1 MPIENGKRSMA
12 EQLAEPIVDRVYTLN
27 LGPQH
32 PSTHGVLRV
41 LLQMDGEFII
51 KAEPVIGYGHRGHE
65 KMGENRAYKQFL
77 PNNSRMDYLSG
88 LIYNHGFVLA
98 VEKLAGVE
106 VPERAKYIRVICSEL
121 NRISSHL
128 LWFGAYV
135 MDLGGFTPF
144 LYAFDDRENILDI
157 LDGVSGSR
165 LTYSYC
171 RFGGVTRDV
180 DENFVEKTR
189 AFIKRL
195 RGRWS
200 DYHNLVTKNIIF
212 IHRTRDVG
220 VITRDQALR
229 FGVTGPCLRACGI
242 PFDMRKIEPYEVYDQ
257 LSFDIPVG
265 TNGDA
270 FDRYMVRLEEMEQ
283 SCRIIEQALDRLPKG
298 PYINEN
304 APSKVKPPKGE
315 MYFAFESARGQTA
328 YYLVSDGS
336 AYPYRCHIRVPSFSN
351 LHVLTE
357 VFQGTLVADA
367 ISILGSIDVV
377 VPEIDR

>member
-1 MPIENGKRSMA
+1 MA
-12 EQLAEPIVDRVYTLN
+12 EKLQEPIVDQIYTLN

-41 LLQMDGEFII
+41 LLDLDGEFIV
-51 KAEPVIGYGHRGHE
+51 KADPVIGYGHRGHE
-65 KMGENRAYKQFL
+65 KMGENRLYKQFL
-77 PNNSRMDYLSG
+77 PNSSRLDYLSG

-98 VEKLAGVE
+98 VEKLAGVQ

-128 LWFGAYV
+128 LWFGTYV

-144 LYAFDDRENILDI
+144 LYAFDDREQILDI
-157 LDGVSGSR
+157 LDRVSGSR

-171 RFGGVTRDV
+171 RFGGVTRDA
-180 DENFVEKTR
+180 DWQFLDGTT

-195 RGRWS
+195 RSRWP
-200 DYHNLVTKNIIF
+200 DYHNLVTKNVIF

-220 VITRDQALR
+220 VITPELARQ
-229 FGVTGPCLRACGI
+229 FGVTGPNLRACGI
-242 PFDMRKIEPYEVYDQ
+242 PYDMRKIEPYEVYDR
-257 LSFDIPVG
+257 FDFEVPVG
-265 TNGDA
+265 SKGDA
-270 FDRYMVRLEEMEQ
+270 LDRYNVRLAEMEQ
-283 SCRIIEQALDRLPKG
+283 SCRIIEQAIAQLPKG
-298 PYINEN
+298 DFINKD
-304 APSKVKPPKGE
+304 APFKVKPPKGE
-315 MYFAFESARGQTA
+315 VYFAFESARGQTG

-336 AYPYRCHIRVPSFSN
+336 HFPYRCHIRVPSFGN

-357 VFQGTLVADA
+357 VLKGTLVADA

-377 VPEIDR
+377 IPEIDR